1 MNKRHVLILAGLA
14 LVTSLAIFLYPKYLA
29 PDKPER
35 KILYWTD
42 PMLPGDRSDRPG
54 KSPMGMERVPVY
66 AEEAQSHEGGA
77 RADHVEE
84 YYTCPMH
91 PSVISDKPG
100 ACPVCGMALVKKT
113 NKPDSSNHD
122 LTSLEA
128 VRLSSTQRVMANVA
142 TTTVERHML
151 NKEINAVGIV
161 EVAEPNFK
169 HISSRFPGRLEKLY
183 LSFTGQQVN
192 VGDPVADVYSPEA
205 ISAQQEF
212 LLALQA
218 FETSRNAQATIANS
232 AASMLEQAKQKL
244 VLLGLE
250 RLIPELEQTR
260 KAREIVTIY
269 SPIRGTVLKKSVDP
283 QHYTWVGQD
292 MYDVADLSV
301 VWMYLEVY
309 EKDIRFIKIG
319 QPVRMTSEAYPNET
333 FAGKVTFIDPVI
345 NNETRTVRV
354 RAEFGNPVG
363 KLRLGL
369 YVKAQIM
376 IPINEALVI
385 PTSAVLTTGKRTVVW
400 IEAQENIFEPREIVV
415 GAQTAQ
421 YYEVLSGLQGGEKI
435 VVTGGFL
442 LDSESQLQQATKPH
456 QH

>member
-1 MNKRHVLILAGLA
+1 MNSRQILTLVGLA
-14 LVTSLAIFLYPKYLA
+14 VFAVAAVFLYPKFFPA
-29 PDKPER
+29 KEAER

-66 AEEAQSHEGGA
+66 ADEVPAESSAHA
-77 RADHVEE
+77 NYVEE
-84 YYTCPMH
+84 YYTCSMH
-91 PSVISDKPG
+91 PSVRKDKPG

-113 NKPDSSNHD
+113 NKPDASNHD
-122 LTSLEA
+122 MASLEA
-128 VRLSSTQRVMANVA
+128 VRLSSTQRVLANVA
-142 TTTVERHML
+142 TTTVERRML
-151 NKEINAVGIV
+151 NKAINAVGVV

-183 LSFTGQQVN
+183 LSYTGQQVK
-192 VGDPVADVYSPEA
+192 VGDPVAEVYSPEA

-212 LLALQA
+212 LLALQSQEISKTA
-218 FETSRNAQATIANS
+218 TVTIATTSQEMLAQA
-232 AASMLEQAKQKL
+232 QQKL

-260 KAREIVTIY
+260 KVREIVTTY

-292 MYDVADLSV
+292 MYDVADLSI

-309 EKDIRFIKIG
+309 EKDVRFVKVG
-319 QPVRMTSEAYPNET
+319 QPVRMTSAAYPTET
-333 FAGKVTFIDPVI
+333 FTGKVTFIDPTI
-345 NNETRTVRV
+345 NNETRTMRV
-354 RAEFGNPVG
+354 RAEFANPAG

-376 IPINEALVI
+376 IPLNEALVV

-400 IEAQENIFEPREIVV
+400 IEVQENMFEPREVAV
-415 GAQTAQ
+415 GAQTEE
-421 YYEVLSGLQGGEKI
+421 YYEVLSGLKGGEKI

-442 LDSESQLQQATKPH
+442 LDSESQLQQAVRH
-456 QH
+456 

>member
-1 MNKRHVLILAGLA
+1 MELNMKKHIQLLLVGAVVLIGA
-14 LVTSLAIFLYPKYLA
+14 TIYFYPKFFAKKNEAA
-29 PDKPER
+29 PLE
-35 KILYWTD
+35 
-42 PMLPGDRSDRPG
+42 S
-54 KSPMGMERVPVY
+54 S
-66 AEEAQSHEGGA
+66 AH
-77 RADHVEE
+77 ADHVEE

-91 PSVISDKPG
+91 PSVRSDKPG
-100 ACPVCGMALVKKT
+100 ACPVCHMALVKKT
-113 NKPDSSNHD
+113 AAKEMSDGD
-122 LTSLEA
+122 MAALEA

-142 TTTVERHML
+142 TAIVERRML
-151 NKEINAVGIV
+151 NKEINAVGVV

-169 HISSRFPGRLEKLY
+169 RISSRFPGRLEKLY
-183 LSFTGQQVN
+183 INYTGQRVSA
-192 VGDPVADVYSPEA
+192 GDPVAEVYSPEA

-212 LLALQA
+212 LLALQSQ
-218 FETSRNAQATIANS
+218 EIGQNAPATIANTS
-232 AASMLEQAKQKL
+232 AELLKQAKQKL

-260 KAREIVTIY
+260 KVREIVTIY

-283 QHYTWVGQD
+283 QQYIMTGEN
-292 MYDVADLSV
+292 MYDVADLSI

-309 EKDIRFIKIG
+309 EKDFRFVKIG
-319 QPVRMTSEAYPNET
+319 QTVRITSEAYPGES

-354 RAEFGNPVG
+354 RTEFANPAG

-376 IPINEALVI
+376 IPLNEALVV

-400 IEAQENIFEPREIVV
+400 IEVSENTFEPREVVV
-415 GAQTAQ
+415 GAQTGE
-421 YYEVLSGLQGGEKI
+421 YYEVLQGLQGGEKI

-442 LDSESQLQQATKPH
+442 LDSESQLQQAIR
-456 QH
+456 Q

>member
-1 MNKRHVLILAGLA
+1 MNKKTVFLLAGLA
-14 LVTSLAIFLYPKYLA
+14 VLASAAIFLYPKFFSSA
-29 PDKPER
+29 KSER

-54 KSPMGMERVPVY
+54 KSPMGMERTPVY
-66 AEEAQSHEGGA
+66 ADEAQPESSSTA
-77 RADHVEE
+77 QEE

-91 PSVISDKPG
+91 LSVRKDKPG

-113 NKPDSSNHD
+113 AAKEMSDGD
-122 LTSLEA
+122 MASLEA

-142 TTTVERHML
+142 TATVERRML
-151 NKEINAVGIV
+151 NKEINAVGVV

-183 LSFTGQQVN
+183 LSYTGQQVK
-192 VGDPVADVYSPEA
+192 VGDPVAEVYSPEA

-212 LLALQA
+212 LLALQSQEISKTA
-218 FETSRNAQATIANS
+218 TGTIANTS
-232 AASMLEQAKQKL
+232 AELLEQAKQKL

-260 KAREIVTIY
+260 KAREIVTTY

-283 QHYTWVGQD
+283 QHYTWVGED
-292 MYDVADLSV
+292 MYDVADLSI
-301 VWMYLEVY
+301 VWMYLEAY
-309 EKDIRFIKIG
+309 EKDIRFVKIG
-319 QPVRMTSEAYPNET
+319 QPVRMTSEAYPNEAFT
-333 FAGKVTFIDPVI
+333 GKVTFIDPTI

-354 RAEFGNPVG
+354 RAEFANPAG

-376 IPINEALVI
+376 IPINDAVVV
-385 PTSAVLTTGKRTVVW
+385 PASAVLNTGKRTVVW
-400 IEAQENIFEPREIVV
+400 VEVSENMFEPREVVV
-415 GAQTAQ
+415 GAQTAE
-421 YYEVLSGLQGGEKI
+421 YYEVLQGLQGGEKV

-442 LDSESQLQQATKPH
+442 LDSESQLQQAAKPH

>member
-1 MNKRHVLILAGLA
+1 MSKKIYLMLAGLA
-14 LVTSLAIFLYPKYLA
+14 VLAAAAIFLYPKFFSSKTA
-29 PDKPER
+29 ER

-66 AEEAQSHEGGA
+66 ADEAQPESTMH
-77 RADHVEE
+77 ADHAQE

-91 PSVISDKPG
+91 PSVRSDKPG
-100 ACPVCGMALVKKT
+100 ACPVCHMALVKKT
-113 NKPDSSNHD
+113 AVREMADGD
-122 LTSLEA
+122 MAALEA

-142 TTTVERHML
+142 TTTVERRAL
-151 NKEINAVGIV
+151 NKKINAVGVV

-183 LSFTGQQVN
+183 LSYTGQQVN
-192 VGDPVADVYSPEA
+192 IGDPVAEVYSPEA

-218 FETSRNAQATIANS
+218 QEISTTTTGTIASTS
-232 AASMLEQAKQKL
+232 AALFEQAKQKL

-260 KAREIVTIY
+260 KVREIVTTY

-283 QHYTWVGQD
+283 QHYTWVGED

-301 VWMYLEVY
+301 VWMYLDVY
-309 EKDIRFIKIG
+309 EKDIRFVKIG
-319 QPVRMTSEAYPNET
+319 QPVRITSEAYPDET
-333 FAGKVTFIDPVI
+333 FTGKVTFINPAL
-345 NNETRTVRV
+345 NETTRTVRV
-354 RAEFGNPVG
+354 RTEFANASG
-363 KLRLGL
+363 KLKLGM
-369 YVKAQIM
+369 YVKAQIQLPLADVM
-376 IPINEALVI
+376 VIPI
-385 PTSAVLTTGKRTVVW
+385 SAVLTTGKRTVVW
-400 IEAQENIFEPREIVV
+400 VEVQENMFEPREVV
-415 GAQTAQ
+415 LGAQTEE

-442 LDSESQLQQATKPH
+442 LDSESQLQQAAKPH

>member
-1 MNKRHVLILAGLA
+1 MNKKIVVLLAGLA
-14 LVTSLAIFLYPKYLA
+14 VLASAAIFLYPKFFSSA
-29 PDKPER
+29 KPER

-54 KSPMGMERVPVY
+54 KSPMGMERTPVY
-66 AEEAQSHEGGA
+66 ADEAQPESSSTA
-77 RADHVEE
+77 PEE

-91 PSVISDKPG
+91 LSVRKDKPG

-113 NKPDSSNHD
+113 AAKEMSDGEMA
-122 LTSLEA
+122 SLEA

-142 TTTVERHML
+142 TMTVERRML
-151 NKEINAVGIV
+151 NKEINAVGVV

-169 HISSRFPGRLEKLY
+169 RISSRFPGRLEKLY
-183 LSFTGQQVN
+183 LGYTGQQVK
-192 VGDPVADVYSPEA
+192 VGDPVAEVYSPEA

-212 LLALQA
+212 LLALQSQEISKTA
-218 FETSRNAQATIANS
+218 TATIANTS
-232 AASMLEQAKQKL
+232 AELFEQAKQKL
-244 VLLGLE
+244 VLLGLN

-283 QHYTWVGQD
+283 QHYTWVGED

-309 EKDIRFIKIG
+309 EKDIRFVKIS

-333 FAGKVTFIDPVI
+333 FTGKVTFIDPTI

-354 RAEFGNPVG
+354 RAEFANPEG
-363 KLRLGL
+363 KLKLGL

-376 IPINEALVI
+376 IPINEALVV

-400 IEAQENIFEPREIVV
+400 IEVQENMFEPREVVV
-415 GAQTAQ
+415 GAQTEE
-421 YYEVLSGLQGGEKI
+421 YYEVLSGLQGGEKV

-442 LDSESQLQQATKPH
+442 LDSESQLQQAV
-456 QH
+456 QQ

>member
-1 MNKRHVLILAGLA
+1 MNRKSILLLAGLA
-14 LVTSLAIFLYPKYLA
+14 VLAIAAIYFYPKFFA
-29 PDKPER
+29 SQKSEK

-42 PMLPGDRSDRPG
+42 PMLPGDRSDSPG
-54 KSPMGMERVPVY
+54 KSPMGMERTPVY
-66 AEEAQSHEGGA
+66 ADEAQPESSSTA
-77 RADHVEE
+77 QEE

-91 PSVISDKPG
+91 PSVRKDKPG

-113 NKPDSSNHD
+113 AAKEMSDGD
-122 LTSLEA
+122 MASLEA

-142 TTTVERHML
+142 TATVERRML
-151 NKEINAVGIV
+151 NKEINAVGVV

-183 LSFTGQQVN
+183 LSYTGQQVKA
-192 VGDPVADVYSPEA
+192 GDPVAEVYSPEA

-212 LLALQA
+212 LLALQSQEISKTA
-218 FETSRNAQATIANS
+218 TLANTSTQL
-232 AASMLEQAKQKL
+232 LEQAKQKL
-244 VLLGLE
+244 VLLGLD

-260 KAREIVTIY
+260 KAREIVTTY

-283 QHYTWVGQD
+283 QHYTWVGED
-292 MYDVADLSV
+292 MYDVADLSI

-309 EKDIRFIKIG
+309 EKDIRFVKIG
-319 QPVRMTSEAYPNET
+319 QPVRMTSEAYPNEIFT
-333 FAGKVTFIDPVI
+333 GKVTFIDPTI

-354 RAEFGNPVG
+354 RAEFANLES
-363 KLRLGL
+363 KLKLGL

-376 IPINEALVI
+376 IPITDALVV
-385 PTSAVLTTGKRTVVW
+385 PASAVLTTGKRTLVW
-400 IEAQENIFEPREIVV
+400 IEVQENMFEPREVVV
-415 GAQTAQ
+415 GAQTAA
-421 YYEVLSGLQGGEKI
+421 YYEVLGGLQGGEKI

-442 LDSESQLQQATKPH
+442 LDSESQLQQALR

>member
-1 MNKRHVLILAGLA
+1 MNKRLTLLLAGA
-14 LVTSLAIFLYPKYLA
+14 AVVAVAAIYFYPKFFA
-29 PDKPER
+29 SQKPER

-42 PMLPGDRSDRPG
+42 SMLPGDRSDRPG
-54 KSPMGMERVPVY
+54 KSPMGMERTPVY
-66 AEEAQSHEGGA
+66 AEEAQPESSSIA
-77 RADHVEE
+77 QEE

-91 PSVISDKPG
+91 LSVRKDKPG

-113 NKPDSSNHD
+113 AAKEMSDGD
-122 LTSLEA
+122 MTSLEA

-142 TTTVERHML
+142 TTTAERRML
-151 NKEINAVGIV
+151 NKEINAVGAV

-169 HISSRFPGRLEKLY
+169 HISSRFSGRLEKLY
-183 LSFTGQQVN
+183 LNYTGQTVRA
-192 VGDPVADVYSPEA
+192 GDPVAEVYSPEA

-212 LLALQA
+212 LLALQSQEISKTA
-218 FETSRNAQATIANS
+218 TATIANTS
-232 AASMLEQAKQKL
+232 TELLEQAQQKL

-250 RLIPELEQTR
+250 RLIPELQQTR

-283 QHYTWVGQD
+283 QHYTWVGED
-292 MYDVADLSV
+292 MYDVADLSI

-309 EKDIRFIKIG
+309 EKDIRFVKIS
-319 QPVRMTSEAYPNET
+319 QPVRMTSEAYPNEIFT
-333 FAGKVTFIDPVI
+333 GKVTFIDPVI
-345 NNETRTVRV
+345 NYETRTVRV
-354 RAEFGNPVG
+354 RAEFANPAG

-376 IPINEALVI
+376 IPINEALVV

-400 IEAQENIFEPREIVV
+400 IEVQENMFEPREVVV
-415 GAQTAQ
+415 GAQTEE

-442 LDSESQLQQATKPH
+442 LDSESQLRQAI
-456 QH
+456 QN

>member
-1 MNKRHVLILAGLA
+1 MNKRILFVLAGLA
-14 LVTSLAIFLYPKYLA
+14 VLAVAAIYLYPKFFSSS
-29 PDKPER
+29 KPER

-42 PMLPGDRSDRPG
+42 SMLPGDRSDRPG
-54 KSPMGMERVPVY
+54 KSPMGMERTPVY
-66 AEEAQSHEGGA
+66 AEEAQPESSAHA
-77 RADHVEE
+77 NHAEE

-91 PSVISDKPG
+91 PSVRSDKPG
-100 ACPVCGMALVKKT
+100 ACPVCHMALVKKT
-113 NKPDSSNHD
+113 KVINGDDSSNHD
-122 LTSLEA
+122 MAALEA

-142 TTTVERHML
+142 TMTVDRRAL
-151 NKEINAVGIV
+151 NKEINAVGVV

-183 LSFTGQQVN
+183 LSYTGQQVQ
-192 VGDPVADVYSPEA
+192 VGDPVAEVYSPEA

-212 LLALQA
+212 LLALQSQEISKMA
-218 FETSRNAQATIANS
+218 TGTIANTS
-232 AASMLEQAKQKL
+232 TQLFEQAQQKL

-250 RLIPELEQTR
+250 RLIPELQQTR
-260 KAREIVTIY
+260 KAREIVTTY

-283 QHYTWVGQD
+283 QHYTWTGED
-292 MYDVADLSV
+292 MYDVADLSI

-309 EKDIRFIKIG
+309 EKDIRFVKTG
-319 QPVRMTSEAYPNET
+319 QPVRMTSEAYPNEAFT
-333 FAGKVTFIDPVI
+333 GKVTFIDPTI

-354 RAEFGNPVG
+354 RAEFANREG

-369 YVKAQIM
+369 YVKAQIL
-376 IPINEALVI
+376 IPSNEALVV

-400 IEAQENIFEPREIVV
+400 IEVQENMFEPREVV
-415 GAQTAQ
+415 LGAQTEE

-442 LDSESQLQQATKPH
+442 LDSESQLQQAVR
-456 QH
+456 Q

>member
-1 MNKRHVLILAGLA
+1 MNRKFILLLAGVAVLA
-14 LVTSLAIFLYPKYLA
+14 VAAIYFYPKFFSS
-29 PDKPER
+29 KNSER

-54 KSPMGMERVPVY
+54 KSPMGMERTPVY
-66 AEEAQSHEGGA
+66 ADETQPESSSTTQ
-77 RADHVEE
+77 EE

-91 PSVISDKPG
+91 PSVRSDKPG
-100 ACPVCGMALVKKT
+100 ACPVCHMALVKKT
-113 NKPDSSNHD
+113 AAKEMSDGD
-122 LTSLEA
+122 MAALEA

-142 TTTVERHML
+142 TTTVERCML
-151 NKEINAVGIV
+151 NKEINAVGVV

-183 LSFTGQQVN
+183 LSYTGQQVK
-192 VGDPVADVYSPEA
+192 VGDPVAEVYSPEA

-212 LLALQA
+212 LVALQSQEISKTA
-218 FETSRNAQATIANS
+218 TGTLANTSTE
-232 AASMLEQAKQKL
+232 MLEQAQQKL

-250 RLIPELEQTR
+250 RLISELEQTR
-260 KAREIVTIY
+260 KAREIVTTY

-292 MYDVADLSV
+292 MYDVADLSI

-309 EKDIRFIKIG
+309 EKDIRFVKIG
-319 QPVRMTSEAYPNET
+319 QPVRMTSEAYPNEIFT
-333 FAGKVTFIDPVI
+333 GKVTFIDPTI

-354 RAEFGNPVG
+354 RAEFANPAG

-376 IPINEALVI
+376 MPINEALVI

-400 IEAQENIFEPREIVV
+400 IEVQENIFEPREVVV
-415 GAQTAQ
+415 GAQTEE
-421 YYEVLSGLQGGEKI
+421 YFEVLSGLQGGEKI

-442 LDSESQLQQATKPH
+442 LDSESQLQQAIR
-456 QH
+456 Q

>member
-1 MNKRHVLILAGLA
+1 MNKKIVFLLAGLA
-14 LVTSLAIFLYPKYLA
+14 VLASAAIFLYPKFFSSS
-29 PDKPER
+29 KPER

-42 PMLPGDRSDRPG
+42 SMLPGDRSDRPG
-54 KSPMGMERVPVY
+54 KSPMGMERTPVY
-66 AEEAQSHEGGA
+66 ADEAQPESSAH
-77 RADHVEE
+77 ADHQEE

-91 PSVISDKPG
+91 LSVRKDKPG

-113 NKPDSSNHD
+113 AAKEMPDGD
-122 LTSLEA
+122 MTSLEA

-142 TTTVERHML
+142 TATVERRML
-151 NKEINAVGIV
+151 NKEINAVGVV

-183 LSFTGQQVN
+183 LNYTGQTVRA
-192 VGDPVADVYSPEA
+192 GDPVAEVYSPEA

-212 LLALQA
+212 LLALQSQ
-218 FETSRNAQATIANS
+218 EISKTATAIIANTS
-232 AASMLEQAKQKL
+232 TQLLEQAKQKL

-250 RLIPELEQTR
+250 RLIPELAQTR

-283 QHYTWVGQD
+283 QQYIETGED
-292 MYDVADLSV
+292 MYDVADLSIM
-301 VWMYLEVY
+301 WMYLEVY
-309 EKDIRFIKIG
+309 EKDLRFVKIG
-319 QPVRMTSEAYPNET
+319 QPVRMTSEAYPNEIFT
-333 FAGKVTFIDPVI
+333 GKVTFIDPTI

-354 RAEFGNPVG
+354 RAEFANPAG
-363 KLRLGL
+363 KLKLGL

-376 IPINEALVI
+376 IPINDALVV

-400 IEAQENIFEPREIVV
+400 IEVQENMFEPREVVV
-415 GAQTAQ
+415 GAQTEE

-442 LDSESQLQQATKPH
+442 LDSESQLQQAI
-456 QH
+456 QQ

>member
-1 MNKRHVLILAGLA
+1 MNRKFILLLAGLA
-14 LVTSLAIFLYPKYLA
+14 VLAFAAIYLYPKFFSSPKA
-29 PDKPER
+29 ER

-54 KSPMGMERVPVY
+54 KSPMGMERTPVY
-66 AEEAQSHEGGA
+66 ADEVPAESSEHAN
-77 RADHVEE
+77 HVEE

-91 PSVISDKPG
+91 PSVRSDKPG

-122 LTSLEA
+122 MASLEA

-142 TTTVERHML
+142 TTTVQRRTL
-151 NKEINAVGIV
+151 NKEINAVGVV

-169 HISSRFPGRLEKLY
+169 HISARFPGRLEKLY
-183 LSFTGQQVN
+183 LNYTGQQVK
-192 VGDPVADVYSPEA
+192 VGDPVAEVYSPEA

-212 LLALQA
+212 LLALQSQEINKTA
-218 FETSRNAQATIANS
+218 TATIANTS
-232 AASMLEQAKQKL
+232 AELLEQAQQKL

-250 RLIPELEQTR
+250 RLIPELEQAR

-269 SPIRGTVLKKSVDP
+269 SPISGTVLKKSVDP
-283 QHYTWVGQD
+283 QHYTWVGED

-301 VWMYLEVY
+301 VWMYLDVY
-309 EKDIRFIKIG
+309 EKDIRFVKIG
-319 QPVRMTSEAYPNET
+319 QPVRMTSEAYPNEIFT
-333 FAGKVTFIDPVI
+333 GKVTFIDPVI

-354 RAEFGNPVG
+354 RAEFANPAG
-363 KLRLGL
+363 KLKLGL

-376 IPINEALVI
+376 IPINEALVV

-400 IEAQENIFEPREIVV
+400 IETQENMFEPREVVV
-415 GAQTAQ
+415 GAQTEE
-421 YYEVLSGLQGGEKI
+421 YYEVLNGLQGGEKI

-442 LDSESQLQQATKPH
+442 LDSESQLQAATKPH
-456 QH
+456 ER

>member
-1 MNKRHVLILAGLA
+1 MNRKLIFLLAGLVVLTIA
-14 LVTSLAIFLYPKYLA
+14 VLFVYPKFFSSQQS
-29 PDKPER
+29 ER

-66 AEEAQSHEGGA
+66 ADETHVD
-77 RADHVEE
+77 RVEE
-84 YYTCPMH
+84 YYTCSMH
-91 PSVISDKPG
+91 PFVRKDKPG

-113 NKPDSSNHD
+113 AATEMSDGD
-122 LTSLEA
+122 MAALEA

-142 TTTVERHML
+142 TTVVERRML
-151 NKEINAVGIV
+151 NKEINAVGVI

-183 LSFTGQQVN
+183 LSYTGQQVKI
-192 VGDPVADVYSPEA
+192 GDPVAEVYSPEA

-212 LLALQA
+212 LLALQSQELSKTA
-218 FETSRNAQATIANS
+218 TATIANTS
-232 AASMLEQAKQKL
+232 AELLEQARQKL
-244 VLLGLE
+244 VLLDLE

-283 QHYTWVGQD
+283 QHYTWVGED
-292 MYDVADLSV
+292 MYDVADLSI

-309 EKDIRFIKIG
+309 EKDIRFVKIG
-319 QPVRMTSEAYPNET
+319 QPVHMTSDAYPNEIFT
-333 FAGKVTFIDPVI
+333 GKVTFIDPTI
-345 NNETRTVRV
+345 NNETRTIRV
-354 RAEFGNPVG
+354 RAEFTNSAG

-376 IPINEALVI
+376 IPINEALVV
-385 PTSAVLTTGKRTVVW
+385 PTSAVLTTGRRTVVW
-400 IEAQENIFEPREIVV
+400 IEVQENVFEPREVVV
-415 GAQTAQ
+415 GAQTEA

-435 VVTGGFL
+435 VITGGFL
-442 LDSESQLQQATKPH
+442 LDSESQLQQTARPP